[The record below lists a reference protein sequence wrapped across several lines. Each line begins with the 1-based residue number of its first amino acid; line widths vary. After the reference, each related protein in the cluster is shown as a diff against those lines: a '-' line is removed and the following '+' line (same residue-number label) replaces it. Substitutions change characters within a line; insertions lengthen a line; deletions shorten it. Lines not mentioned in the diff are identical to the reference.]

1 MSWKRIYLAESL
13 RKSFFLR
20 YMNPNA
26 RNLLLYVADEGLARL
41 FLSESFLR
49 RKCFFQC
56 AGEANA
62 GTQEQ
67 LKSFFHT
74 LRRYDSLYANGYFFD
89 MFFLFETLLSHRLDR
104 EGAIGLTCE
113 KSWFFYCLWGVW
125 GNVITH
131 KKCVNSHFFGFW
143 HIFFINGSACFQEEE
158 EAQLNNFVQICVRY
172 VKNLP
177 YWVILFK
184 FCYKTIKIIE

>member
-1 MSWKRIYLAESL
+1 MWQTKGWQDFSCQRVFWGGNVFFNVLERQMQVLRSSWKVSSTRFVDMTVCMPTD
-13 RKSFFLR
+13 FF
-20 YMNPNA
+20 
-26 RNLLLYVADEGLARL
+26 
-41 FLSESFLR
+41 S
-49 RKCFFQC
+49 
-56 AGEANA
+56 
-62 GTQEQ
+62 T
-67 LKSFFHT
+67 
-74 LRRYDSLYANGYFFD
+74 
-89 MFFLFETLLSHRLDR
+89 FFLFETLLSHRLDR

-113 KSWFFYCLWGVW
+113 KTWFFYCLWGVW

-177 YWVILFK
+177 YWVFLFK

>member
-13 RKSFFLR
+13 RKSFFR
-20 YMNPNA
+20 GYMNPNA

-74 LRRYDSLYANGYFFD
+74 LRRYDSLYANGFFFD
-89 MFFLFETLLSHRLDR
+89 IFFVWNIAFSS
-104 EGAIGLTCE
+104 IGQGRRNRID
-113 KSWFFYCLWGVW
+113 LWK
-125 GNVITH
+125 NVI
-131 KKCVNSHFFGFW
+131 F
-143 HIFFINGSACFQEEE
+143 
-158 EAQLNNFVQICVRY
+158 LLFVGRLRECHHTQKMCQ
-172 VKNLP
+172 
-177 YWVILFK
+177 
-184 FCYKTIKIIE
+184 